1 LGYGWTQI
9 NTVKP
14 LCGLCHYGEVI
25 LKEYEVEMRISED
38 AQEILER
45 LWMAEEDGRAG
56 LALADTALAEINE
69 LVEGGLVVQDGAT
82 WKLTQAGAPEA
93 ALAIRRHRLGE
104 RLLIDVLKAED
115 EVLEEHACRL
125 EHALFD
131 GLDESICTLL
141 GHPQFCPHGK
151 PIPPGNCCR
160 QMRETVR
167 RLIAPLNEVEPGQ
180 GGEVAYI
187 QMGDANHLQKLM
199 AMGVLPGGKIRLL
212 RNSPS
217 FVFEC
222 GYSQFAVDEAI
233 AADIYVRLRTEEDVR
248 I

>member
-1 LGYGWTQI
+1 
-9 NTVKP
+9 
-14 LCGLCHYGEVI
+14 
-25 LKEYEVEMRISED
+25 MRIGEN
-38 AQEILER
+38 AQEVLER
-45 LWMAEEDGRAG
+45 LWMAQEDGKEG
-56 LALADTALAEINE
+56 LALAEPGLEGIDE
-69 LVEGGLVVQDGAT
+69 LVEGGLVVQDEGT
-82 WKLTQAGAPEA
+82 WKLTEAGAPEA

-104 RLLIDVLKAED
+104 RLLADVLKAED
-115 EVLEEHACRL
+115 ELLEEQACRL

-151 PIPPGNCCR
+151 PIPPGNCCQ
-160 QMRETVR
+160 QMRETVS
-167 RLIAPLNEVEPGQ
+167 RLIAPLSEVEPGR

-199 AMGVLPGGKIRLL
+199 AMGVLPGGKIRLV

-217 FVFEC
+217 YVFEC

-233 AADIYVRLRTEEDVR
+233 AAEIYVRLNTTGLTG
-248 I
+248 

>member
-1 LGYGWTQI
+1 
-9 NTVKP
+9 
-14 LCGLCHYGEVI
+14 
-25 LKEYEVEMRISED
+25 MRIGEN

-45 LWMAEEDGRAG
+45 LWMAQEDGKAG
-56 LALADTALAEINE
+56 LALADPDLEGIDE
-69 LVEGGLVVQDGAT
+69 LVEGGWVVRDETG

-104 RLLIDVLKAED
+104 RLLADVLRAED
-115 EVLEEHACRL
+115 ELLEEQACRL

-160 QMRETVR
+160 QMRATVS
-167 RLIAPLNEVEPGQ
+167 RLIAPLSEVEPGK

-187 QMGDANHLQKLM
+187 QMGDAGHLQKLM
-199 AMGVLPGGKIRLL
+199 AMGVLPGGKIRLV

-233 AADIYVRLRTEEDVR
+233 AADIYVRLNTTGLTG
-248 I
+248 

>member
-1 LGYGWTQI
+1 MV
-9 NTVKP
+9 VK
-14 LCGLCHYGEVI
+14 
-25 LKEYEVEMRISED
+25 D
-38 AQEILER
+38 
-45 LWMAEEDGRAG
+45 
-56 LALADTALAEINE
+56 
-69 LVEGGLVVQDGAT
+69 EGA

-104 RLLIDVLKAED
+104 RLLVDVLKAED
-115 EVLEEHACRL
+115 ELLEEHACRL

-151 PIPPGNCCR
+151 PIPPGNCCK
-160 QMRETVR
+160 QMRETVA
-167 RLIAPLNEVEPGQ
+167 RLIAPLNEVEPGK

-187 QMGDANHLQKLM
+187 QMGDAGHLQKLM
-199 AMGVLPGGKIRLL
+199 AMGVLPGGKIRLV

-217 FVFEC
+217 YVFEC

-233 AADIYVRLRTEEDVR
+233 AAEIYVRLNTTGLTG
-248 I
+248 

>member
-1 LGYGWTQI
+1 M
-9 NTVKP
+9 K
-14 LCGLCHYGEVI
+14 
-25 LKEYEVEMRISED
+25 ISEN
-38 AQEILER
+38 AQEILEL
-45 LWMAEEDGRAG
+45 LWMAQEDGKEG
-56 LALADTALAEINE
+56 LALADPELEGIDE
-69 LVEGGLVVQDGAT
+69 LVKGGLVVQDEGS
-82 WKLTQAGAPEA
+82 WKLTRAGAPEA

-104 RLLIDVLKAED
+104 RLLADILKAED
-115 EVLEEHACRL
+115 ALLEEQACRL

-151 PIPPGNCCR
+151 PIPPGECCR
-160 QMRETVR
+160 QMRLSVG
-167 RLIAPLNEVEPGQ
+167 RLISPLSEIEPGK

-187 QMGDANHLQKLM
+187 QMGDASHLQKLM
-199 AMGVLPGGKIRLL
+199 ALGVLPGGKIMLL

-233 AADIYVRLRTEEDVR
+233 AADIYVRLRPA
-248 I
+248 